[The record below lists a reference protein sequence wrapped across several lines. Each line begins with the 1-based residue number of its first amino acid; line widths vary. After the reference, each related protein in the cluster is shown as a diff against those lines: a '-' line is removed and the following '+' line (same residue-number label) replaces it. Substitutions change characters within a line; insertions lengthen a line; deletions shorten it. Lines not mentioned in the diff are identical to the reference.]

1 MEVFIFGLGKTN
13 SLDLFPH
20 FYFFRDVEYARTL
33 FPLDGIEIHDGAYD
47 VEEVLGIVRRL
58 NQVRGNATRIFGVER
73 ERLSSLMRG
82 TEYLRTLMRW
92 VDDSLRD

>member
-1 MEVFIFGLGKTN
+1 M
-13 SLDLFPH
+13 
-20 FYFFRDVEYARTL
+20 
-33 FPLDGIEIHDGAYD
+33 
-47 VEEVLGIVRRL
+47 L

>member
-1 MEVFIFGLGKTN
+1 MEVFIFGLGKTLYL
-13 SLDLFPH
+13 SPH
-20 FYFFRDVEYARTL
+20 FYFLRDVEYARTL

-47 VEEVLGIVRRL
+47 VEEVLGVVRML

-82 TEYLRTLMRW
+82 TEYLRTLVRW
-92 VDDSLRD
+92 VDDSSRD